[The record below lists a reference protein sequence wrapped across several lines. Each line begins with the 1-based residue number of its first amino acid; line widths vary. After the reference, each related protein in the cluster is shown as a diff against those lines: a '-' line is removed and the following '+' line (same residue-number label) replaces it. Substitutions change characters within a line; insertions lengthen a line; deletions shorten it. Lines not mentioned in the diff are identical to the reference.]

1 VGALL
6 HDIGKGYPGDHT
18 EVGIELLA
26 AMGARMGYPPD
37 DVAVLQAMCRHHLL
51 LPDVATRRD
60 LDDAATINAVAQ
72 AVQTIEQL
80 GLLAALTEADSIA
93 TGPAAWGSWKADL
106 VNDLVTRVAHVLGG
120 GTPEEVSDEFP
131 TDEQR
136 ALLVAREQVLRGD
149 GDRLLVV
156 TPDRQG
162 LFSKVAGTLA
172 LHGLDVL
179 DAAVTS
185 VDGWALETFR
195 VESSFGPTFSW
206 DKVLA
211 ELERVLAG
219 RLALQARL
227 AERVRTYASRTP
239 VSAPIAPRVE
249 IDNGA
254 SDAATVVEVHAA
266 DAIGVLYRITR
277 ALSELELDITS
288 AKVATLGAQV
298 VDSFYVRDSTG
309 AKVEDPAVLVEI
321 ERALLHELAQ
331 T

>member
-1 VGALL
+1 
-6 HDIGKGYPGDHT
+6 
-18 EVGIELLA
+18 
-26 AMGARMGYPPD
+26 
-37 DVAVLQAMCRHHLL
+37 
-51 LPDVATRRD
+51 
-60 LDDAATINAVAQ
+60 
-72 AVQTIEQL
+72 
-80 GLLAALTEADSIA
+80 
-93 TGPAAWGSWKADL
+93 
-106 VNDLVTRVAHVLGG
+106 
-120 GTPEEVSDEFP
+120 
-131 TDEQR
+131 
-136 ALLVAREQVLRGD
+136 
-149 GDRLLVV
+149 
-156 TPDRQG
+156 